1 MLRFEDLRVRDNQAL
16 DRDFFNRRYRLIAEA
31 MGSLGEEVASVTG
44 DTDRL
49 VALGLNRVYQD
60 HHAGGS
66 RVQIEVAVGISKLE
80 PTFKL
85 NGWDPDLLTQF
96 GLGSSR
102 QKVFTAYGVI
112 RDKRTGVANEA
123 KAIIEGRLGKIE
135 PDAFQRGELQGH
147 EYAINEVMHYELW
160 FNEKEKLFWDF
171 FSTEWR
177 LDGVSQND
185 DERRI
190 LRIQR

>member
-1 MLRFEDLRVRDNQAL
+1 MSTIYVMEAANLFAGDHDPTASKHLSL
-16 DRDFFNRRYRLIAEA
+16 AELKLPPLQE
-31 MGSLGEEVASVTG
+31 M
-44 DTDRL
+44 
-49 VALGLNRVYQD
+49 YQD

-96 GLGSSR
+96 GLGSAR

-112 RDKRTGVANEA
+112 RDKRTGMATEA

-190 LRIQR
+190 LRVQR

>member
-1 MLRFEDLRVRDNQAL
+1 MSTIYIMEAANLYCGDHDPTASKHLTL
-16 DRDFFNRRYRLIAEA
+16 AE
-31 MGSLGEEVASVTG
+31 LKLPPLQEI
-44 DTDRL
+44 
-49 VALGLNRVYQD
+49 YQD

-66 RVQIEVAVGISKLE
+66 RVQVEVALGIQKLE

-102 QKVFTAYGVI
+102 AKVFTAYGVI
-112 RDKRTGVANEA
+112 RDKRTGNAIET

-135 PDAFQRGELQGH
+135 PEAFKRGEMMGH
-147 EYAINEVMHYELW
+147 DYSINEVMHYELW
-160 FNEKEKLFWDF
+160 FGEKEKLFWDF
-171 FSTEWR
+171 FSGDWR
-177 LDGVSQND
+177 LDGTSQID

-190 LRIQR
+190 LRIPTTG